1 MKKLLYLSIIG
12 ACLSITLALA
22 SCRPDAVDNSN
33 PAHSVEPEESSS
45 VSYSVEVND
54 DNHTAH
60 QAPNDYNDTSDDEY
74 TSSSDD
80 DYNALND
87 SANID
92 NETESTIDFEDP
104 EDPEDSEGD
113 NASARI
119 DDSYA
124 APMNESDIEA
134 AFVFVSEEVKK
145 SFDESPYLIEYE
157 EIDGYNLAMKVG
169 YYDRTAKTVTVNQL
183 TYNLHFE
190 RNGIW
195 TVSSVIND
203 GPASIDE
210 YDIDVLQDGTMTI
223 ERKNN
228 MNDSVSSSIQD

>member
-60 QAPNDYNDTSDDEY
+60 QAPNDYNDSSDDEY

-80 DYNALND
+80 SHNESND
-87 SANID
+87 SANLGS
-92 NETESTIDFEDP
+92 ETESVIDFEG
-104 EDPEDSEGD
+104 PEDSEGD

-124 APMNESDIEA
+124 APMNESDIET
-134 AFVFVSEEVKK
+134 AFVFVSEEAKK

-157 EIDGYNLAMKVG
+157 EIDGYNLTMKVG

-203 GPASIDE
+203 GPASTDE
-210 YDIDVLQDGTMTI
+210 FDIDVLKDGTMTI

-228 MNDSVSSSIQD
+228 ANDSVSPSIQD

>member
-1 MKKLLYLSIIG
+1 MKKLLCLAIIG

-33 PAHSVEPEESSS
+33 PAHSIEPEESSS

-60 QAPNDYNDTSDDEY
+60 QAPNDYNDSSDDEY

-80 DYNALND
+80 DYNASND

-92 NETESTIDFEDP
+92 NETESAIDFEDP

-113 NASARI
+113 TASARI
-119 DDSYA
+119 DDSYV

-157 EIDGYNLAMKVG
+157 DIDGYNLAMKVG
-169 YYDRTAKTVTVNQL
+169 YYDRAANTVTVNQL

-190 RNGIW
+190 RNGTW

-203 GPASIDE
+203 GPASTDE
-210 YDIDVLQDGTMTI
+210 YDIDVLKDGTMAI
-223 ERKNN
+223 ERKNKT
-228 MNDSVSSSIQD
+228 NDSASSAFQN